1 MRVVMGR
8 DVRRETRMKGI
19 QVALVA
25 AFVLGAA
32 GCGGGCGGASSGDA
46 SSGAPAVGG
55 GLADG
60 PAFVAPPLV
69 VPPGIPAAPSLLPG
83 ERFAVTN
90 GTDQGI
96 VYFAW
101 WETRDGIDNGMPGGH
116 WHWCLAASGTA
127 LPPGGTVEVPFYEPP
142 PGPVDLVAV
151 LADGTERRERVTYA
165 PPTAA
170 VWRVE

>member
-8 DVRRETRMKGI
+8 DVRRETHVKGI
-19 QVALVA
+19 EMALVA

-32 GCGGGCGGASSGDA
+32 GCGGGCGGASSADDA
-46 SSGAPAVGG
+46 SSGPAVGG

-60 PAFVAPPLV
+60 PAFVAPPPV
-69 VPPGIPAAPSLLPG
+69 VPPTIPAAASLLPG
-83 ERFAVTN
+83 ERFGIVN
-90 GTDQGI
+90 GTGQGI

-116 WHWCLAASGTA
+116 WHWCLAATGAA
-127 LPPGGTVEVPFYEPP
+127 LPPGGTVTVPFYEPP
-142 PGPVDLVAV
+142 VGPVDLVAV
-151 LADGTERRERVTYA
+151 LTDGSERRERVTYA